1 MMALIDKI
9 SLLMDEIETA
19 PEEKAREIAGDLLM
33 YAAQIEDYELALE
46 MEELAYEH
54 LTKW

>member
-9 SLLMDEIETA
+9 SLLMEEIETA

-54 LTKW
+54 LTKF